1 MFLPEDQ
8 HPAHGLLRSVV
19 KDSNDPDTNV
29 FVDSD
34 GHANDNTPRF
44 AGTQLVAPLD
54 GGAWHMATLTAR
66 AGNNSKGCA
75 RARGCGASC
84 SCLRSRRPAC
94 QSRFKVWA
102 RWTPPAAA
110 AITLTSATH
119 TQSTHTAATRRS
131 RATPRRAS

>member
-44 AGTQLVAPLD
+44 AGAQLVAPLD

-75 RARGCGASC
+75 RAPGLRRLLLVSGLPVASVR
-84 SCLRSRRPAC
+84 LRLE
-94 QSRFKVWA
+94 V
-102 RWTPPAAA
+102 
-110 AITLTSATH
+110 
-119 TQSTHTAATRRS
+119 
-131 RATPRRAS
+131 

>member
-75 RARGCGASC
+75 RERGCGASC
-84 SCLRSRRPAC
+84 TCLGSPRPAC
-94 QSRFKVWA
+94 HLWSQGVAVR
-102 RWTPPAAA
+102 TPPAAEATALIA
-110 AITLTSATH
+110 AAH
-119 TQSTHTAATRRS
+119 TRSTRTAAMCCSRTAQRRPS
-131 RATPRRAS
+131 